1 MSSTIQQPSNI
12 IQPPPANA
20 CRTQDGDDLLWLGAS
35 SSFHPVPTT
44 FHPSPLTLPP
54 IHLLQTT
61 PHTPHP
67 HSPAEKRPILPIPM
81 SQDGWWES
89 PTDIL
94 FHHHHPSL
102 SYSSCA
108 SLSMQ
113 GEEDRSLGQSMRSY
127 PTKAVLQTAHKQKQE
142 GRMEKPRLLRID
154 VEAEAGK
161 GEGEV
166 EILPFTPITPENLK
180 RLGEQPARLADTPQT
195 PQTCRPM
202 IINCHALPAT
212 PQQPSHP
219 FITITKEQ
227 EPECTDESPLDL
239 DHLDP
244 SSPLLLQLQTAAGSR
259 KFEEMEIDK
268 GTFGQKDSRDELVER
283 TGWVAKRARTG

>member
-20 CRTQDGDDLLWLGAS
+20 CRTQDGNDLLWLGAS
-35 SSFHPVPTT
+35 SSFHPVPMT

-61 PHTPHP
+61 HTL
-67 HSPAEKRPILPIPM
+67 HSPAEKRPILPIPI

-108 SLSMQ
+108 SMQ
-113 GEEDRSLGQSMRSY
+113 EEDRSLGESMRSY
-127 PTKAVLQTAHKQKQE
+127 PTKAALQTANKQE
-142 GRMEKPRLLRID
+142 GRMEKAKLLRID
-154 VEAEAGK
+154 VEAGK
-161 GEGEV
+161 GEEEV

-180 RLGEQPARLADTPQT
+180 RLGDQPTRLADTPQT
-195 PQTCRPM
+195 PQTSRLM
-202 IINCHALPAT
+202 IINCHAFPAT
-212 PQQPSHP
+212 PTPNPHQPSHP
-219 FITITKEQ
+219 FITTTK
-227 EPECTDESPLDL
+227 EPECTDESPMD
-239 DHLDP
+239 LDP
-244 SSPLLLQLQTAAGSR
+244 SQLQLQTAGSR
-259 KFEEMEIDK
+259 KFDEMEIDK

-283 TGWVAKRARTG
+283 TGWVAKRARMGSP